1 MTVRKSFEVGG
12 YAVCRVRIE
21 LIVVGALRRRWPK
34 RPCGTEV
41 LQRDTAADSEMAAK
55 GKEGER
61 WEVAEPAHGG
71 LLLRSGCYALLVC
84 AWLKAGWSCSCQL
97 YDHVRGIDCI
107 A

>member
-12 YAVCRVRIE
+12 YAVYRVRIE
-21 LIVVGALRRRWPK
+21 LNIVGAQRRRWPK
-34 RPCGTEV
+34 RPCGTWALE
-41 LQRDTAADSEMAAK
+41 RDTTADIGVAAK

-61 WEVAEPAHGG
+61 WEVAEPVHDG

-84 AWLKAGWSCSCQL
+84 AWLWDWWSCSARL